1 MAQPKKQTTKSKGL
15 IRRNTKPLK
24 VANLVE
30 CPNCGQKINSH
41 QVCPFCGYYKGKKII
56 EK

>member
-1 MAQPKKQTTKSKGL
+1 MAQPKKQTTKSKSL
-15 IRRNTKPLK
+15 IRRNAKPLK

-30 CPNCGQKINSH
+30 CESCGQKITPH
-41 QVCPFCGYYKGKKII
+41 QVCPFCGDYKGKKIT